1 MEQMKA
7 GSTGST
13 PVAVALSFLLN
24 GLIGFLGGYFLAGSG
39 DPNRERL
46 ALVLGLFLALM
57 GASSTYRRRETN
69 ANGLQHEALSAAVVV
84 LIVGG
89 LLKVF
94 G

>member
-1 MEQMKA
+1 MEQ
-7 GSTGST
+7 TRRNFTNST
-13 PVAVALSFLLN
+13 PVATALSFLIN
-24 GLIGFLGGYFLAGSG
+24 GIIGFLGGYFLAGGG

-46 ALVLGLFLALM
+46 ALVLGLFLGLM

-69 ANGLQHEALSAAVVV
+69 ANGVTHEALSAIVVL

-89 LLKVF
+89 LITIF